1 MEGCEEHVFTLCDC
15 RNQKQLIG
23 VYPQLFIDQR
33 QFLEEEWERHAY
45 GLKVDSKR
53 SCSTELTSVA
63 EKEK

>member
-1 MEGCEEHVFTLCDC
+1 MNC
-15 RNQKQLIG
+15 G

-33 QFLEEEWERHAY
+33 QFLEEERERHAY